1 MPRIVAIRKS
11 AEPELTVDME
21 VEETHS
27 YQLSNGWVS
36 HNTVSNLVDSASGIH
51 ARHAEY
57 YIRTVRAD
65 KKDPLAKMM
74 IDAGF
79 YAEPDVMRP
88 EHTWVF
94 YFPQKAPKGCIT
106 RNERTALEQLEFWKV
121 YQDHWCEHKPS
132 ATIYVKEDEWLD
144 VGAWIYRNFDK
155 VSGLSF
161 LPNMDSVYQQMPYQ
175 DITKAE
181 YEEWVKKMPT
191 NVDWTKLSEYEKTD
205 QTVGTQ
211 TFACSAGVCE
221 IVDLTSR

>member
-1 MPRIVAIRKS
+1 MKIQSIHKCS
-11 AEPELTVDME
+11 KPELTVDIE
-21 VEETHS
+21 VETTHS
-27 YQLSNGWVS
+27 YQLENGWVS

-51 ARHAEY
+51 ARHSDY

-65 KKDPLAKMM
+65 KKDPLAQMM

-79 YAEPDVMRP
+79 YAEPDVTRP

-94 YFPQKAPKGCIT
+94 YFPQKSPKGAIT
-106 RNERTALEQLEFWKV
+106 RHERTAIEQLEFWKM

-161 LPNMDSVYQQMPYQ
+161 LPNSEHIYKQAPYQ

-181 YEEWVKKMPT
+181 YDEWVKKLPKM
-191 NVDWTKLSEYEKTD
+191 VDWSKLVEYEDRDNTIGS
-205 QTVGTQ
+205 QTMS
-211 TFACSAGVCE
+211 CSSGVCE
-221 IVDLTSR
+221 IVDLTK